1 MHVLFLTC
9 TLLLLVGTLAQGEIY
24 KWTDRDGKVHFTDNI
39 WTVPSAYRDQVE
51 EKASTPPGHQPALET
66 PRKRPITTLSTHTPA
81 AKLYA
86 VPLRRVGN
94 SMMAIAVLNGSVKVP
109 LVVDTGAELT
119 KIPTA
124 AAQQLGL
131 NLNDAAVIPL
141 RSTSGIYLAPF
152 TKIKSITVGDAT
164 VSDVEVTISDFVPG
178 NNVGLLGMSF
188 LDNFQITIH
197 ADDNTMILTSLPQVP
212 GQTLYGGHSEDWW
225 RRKFRFY
232 RSQLDRARVNLRGQS
247 SPKLTRTL
255 RYFQAELT
263 GLERKASQAA
273 IPRHWRY

>member
-1 MHVLFLTC
+1 M
-9 TLLLLVGTLAQGEIY
+9 LLLLVGTLAQGEIY

-66 PRKRPITTLSTHTPA
+66 PHKLPLTKLSTHTPVV
-81 AKLYA
+81 KRYA

-94 SMMAIAVLNGSVKVP
+94 SMMAVAVLNGSVKVP

-124 AAQQLGL
+124 AARQLGL

-164 VSDVEVTISDFVPG
+164 VSDVEVTISDIVPG
-178 NNVGLLGMSF
+178 SNVGLLGMSF

-212 GQTLYGGHSEDWW
+212 GQTLYGGHPEDWW

-232 RSQLDRARVNLRGQS
+232 RSQLDRARADLRGQS

-255 RYFQAELT
+255 RYFQAELAS
-263 GLERKASQAA
+263 LERKASLAA